1 MGDINQIQI
10 LGRIGA
16 DPEFRTTQTSKEVAS
31 FSVAT
36 DTGWYDKEK
45 GAWNENTQWHR
56 VVTFQPGLIGVLK
69 DKAKK
74 GVRVI
79 VTGEMNYRSWRKEGE
94 TSDRQQAEIVVG
106 NDGKI
111 NFIDREKAD

>member
-16 DPEFRTTQTSKEVAS
+16 DAEIRSVQSGKEVAT

-36 DTGWYDKEK
+36 DTGWYDKDK
-45 GAWNENTQWHR
+45 GEWHENTQWHR
-56 VVTFQPGLIGVLK
+56 VVTFQPGLIGLLK

-79 VTGEMNYRSWRKEGE
+79 VGGEISYRSWRKDSES
-94 TSDRQQAEIVVG
+94 TDRQQAEIIVG
-106 NDGKI
+106 SDGKI
-111 NFIDREKAD
+111 NFFDRDKAD

>member
-10 LGRIGA
+10 LGRLGGDA
-16 DPEFRTTQTSKEVAS
+16 EFRFTQSGKEVAT
-31 FSVAT
+31 FTVAT
-36 DTGWYDKEK
+36 DTGWHDKEK
-45 GAWNENTQWHR
+45 GEWHENTQWHR

-79 VTGEMNYRSWRKEGE
+79 VNGEMSYRTWRKDGE
-94 TSDRQQAEIVVG
+94 AADRQLAELIVG

-111 NFIDREKAD
+111 NFIDRDKAL